1 MFFSIIVYHKILTI
15 IPCVI
20 QSDLVVCPFSVQQ
33 FTFGNPLFFFFFFFE
48 ELASLKK
55 IISLEYS

>member
-33 FTFGNPLFFFFFFFE
+33 FTFGNPLFFFFFFE
-48 ELASLKK
+48 ELASIKK
-55 IISLEYS
+55 II